1 VQFSHTGRHADRDD
15 LHGGG
20 AQRDHDHGNSGDPI
34 HENRDGDLGGSGE
47 GDGSRPTVTLL
58 TGISV
63 SDPVPGFELPP
74 DSGLAVDCGYIVSDV
89 NSVVKWSDLTGA
101 NPVEVSMASFF
112 APLGNYNFLI
122 DARVIYDDA
131 VGQFVVSSS
140 APDASSSYHFL
151 IAISNDANPND
162 GFGFADF
169 QFADRAALIDQ
180 PDVAVD
186 GSALF
191 LLGSLAEGQ
200 QHVLV
205 DNHDDQGT
213 PTKEVDVTGGGI
225 YKEIAGQQKG
235 DYLVSH
241 DWGTITLK
249 HLNTAGIIDG
259 TSTVDLGDVS
269 SNYGEQYLA
278 TQGTT
283 TALDAGDERIY
294 GLALNNGTLWTTC
307 EVTPTTG
314 PDAGTPNAHWAE
326 LNVSDPSHIAIIDQ
340 GTISGSKIGPGVGT
354 ETASVAVNG
363 AGDTI
368 MNFVA
373 SGDGITP
380 TDYFEIKAAGAADF
394 SDATAYALSAG
405 PFVDP
410 DASFFGGQIAS
421 RFGDYSSAVSDPN
434 DPHGF
439 YISNEIGIT
448 PGSWQWATSLA
459 HVIVPSN
466 GTIV

>member
-1 VQFSHTGRHADRDD
+1 VQFYGTDNHAGRTDRD
-15 LHGGG
+15 GGG
-20 AQRDHDHGNSGDPI
+20 GHRVHH
-34 HENRDGDLGGSGE
+34 DGDTGDHNHHERAGDRG
-47 GDGSRPTVTLL
+47 GDGKGDGAQPTVTLL

-74 DSGLAVDCGYIVSDV
+74 DNGLAVDSGYIVSDV

-112 APLGNYNFLI
+112 APLGNYNFFV
-122 DARVIYDDA
+122 DARVIYNDA

-140 APDASSSYHFL
+140 APDASSNYHFL
-151 IAISNDANPND
+151 IAISNDANPNN

-186 GSALF
+186 GSTLF

-205 DNHDDQGT
+205 DNRDDQGA

-241 DWGTITLK
+241 DLGTITLK
-249 HLNTAGIIDG
+249 HLDTAGIIDG

-269 SNYGEQYLA
+269 SNYREQYLA

-283 TALDAGDERIY
+283 TPLDAGDERVY
-294 GLALNNGTLWTTC
+294 GLALDNGTLWTTF

-314 PDAGTPNAHWAE
+314 PDAGTPNVHWAE
-326 LNVSDPSHIAIIDQ
+326 LNVSDPSHIAVIDQ

-354 ETASVAVNG
+354 ETGSVAVDG
-363 AGDTI
+363 CGDTI

-373 SGDGITP
+373 SGDGMTP
-380 TDYFEIKAAGAADF
+380 TDYFEIKAAGATDF

-410 DASFFGGQIAS
+410 TASIFGDRIAS

-439 YISNEIGIT
+439 YISNEVGIT

-466 GTIV
+466 GTVV